1 MECGKVLQVLQEEI
15 DGRLPPSESA
25 GVRGHLESC
34 ASCAAEAAAYRRV
47 GVLLRAWT
55 GAREAENAPRLDAM
69 WTRVRAGIDE
79 RKERGRFA
87 SMARKWFWLPAAAA
101 LAGLALLFYSS
112 GVSRPPFNPTSF
124 DVAVENLESDTATV
138 ALVDRGEDLPRVIWI
153 FENDKT

>member
-1 MECGKVLQVLQEEI
+1 MECGKVLQVLQDEI
-15 DGRLPPSESA
+15 DGRLPPSVAA
-25 GVRGHLESC
+25 GVRGHMESC

-47 GVLLRAWT
+47 GELLRVWT
-55 GAREAENAPRLDAM
+55 AALEAEKAPQLDAM

-79 RKERGRFA
+79 RKDRGRFA
-87 SMARKWFWLPAAAA
+87 SQARKWFWLPAAAA

-112 GVSRPPFNPTSF
+112 DVGRAPFNPSSF
-124 DVAVENLESDTATV
+124 DVAVEDLESDTATV

>member
-1 MECGKVLQVLQEEI
+1 MECGKVLQVLQDEI
-15 DGRLPPSESA
+15 DGRLPPSVAA
-25 GVRGHLESC
+25 GVRGHMESC

-47 GVLLRAWT
+47 GELLRVWT
-55 GAREAENAPRLDAM
+55 AALEAEKAPQLDAM

-79 RKERGRFA
+79 RKDRGRFA
-87 SMARKWFWLPAAAA
+87 SLARKWFWLPAAAA

-112 GVSRPPFNPTSF
+112 DVSRAPFNPSSF
-124 DVAVENLESDTATV
+124 DVAVEDLESDTATV

>member
-15 DGRLPPSESA
+15 DGRLPPSVAA

-34 ASCAAEAAAYRRV
+34 ASCAAEASAYRRV
-47 GVLLRAWT
+47 GEFLRVWT
-55 GAREAENAPRLDAM
+55 VAREAEKAPQLEAM

-79 RKERGRFA
+79 RKDRGRFA
-87 SMARKWFWLPAAAA
+87 SLARKWFWLPAAAA

-112 GVSRPPFNPTSF
+112 GVNWAPFNPTSF
-124 DVAVENLESDTATV
+124 DVAVEDLESDTATV

>member
-15 DGRLPPSESA
+15 DGRLPPSVAA
-25 GVRGHLESC
+25 GVRGHMESC

-47 GVLLRAWT
+47 GELLRAWT
-55 GAREAENAPRLDAM
+55 AALEAEKAPQLDAM

-79 RKERGRFA
+79 WKDRGRFA
-87 SMARKWFWLPAAAA
+87 SLARKWFWLPTAAA

-112 GVSRPPFNPTSF
+112 DVRRAPFNPSSF
-124 DVAVENLESDTATV
+124 DVAVEDLESDTATV